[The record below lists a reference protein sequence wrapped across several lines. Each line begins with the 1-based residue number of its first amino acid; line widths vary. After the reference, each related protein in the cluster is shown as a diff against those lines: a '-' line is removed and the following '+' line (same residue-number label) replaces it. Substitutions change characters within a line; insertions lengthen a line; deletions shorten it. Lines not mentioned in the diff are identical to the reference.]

1 MTEEADND
9 HLIPLPDLEFKLGTD
24 FKKGIS
30 TEEANERLLQYGP
43 NALTP
48 PKKTPEWIKFCKTM
62 FTGFAGL
69 LWIAGILCFVAYLVE
84 DLWYGE
90 ENLDNVYIGTAL
102 LFVVWVSGI
111 FTYFQERKS
120 GKIMESFKK
129 MVPRRADVI
138 RDGVVQSINA
148 EDIVRGDIIQI
159 RGGDKV
165 PADIRILNAK
175 SLKVRIT
182 TNSLFLWPSKKN
194 IHFFLVKLRQ

>member
-9 HLIPLPDLEFKLGTD
+9 HLIPLPDLELKLGTD
-24 FKKGIS
+24 FQKGIS

-48 PKKTPEWIKFCKTM
+48 PKKTPEWVKFCKTM

-138 RDGVVQSINA
+138 RDGVLKSINA

-165 PADIRILNAK
+165 PADIRILTAK
-175 SLKVRIT
+175 SLKVRIKQ
-182 TNSLFLWPSKKN
+182 NPLF
-194 IHFFLVKLRQ
+194 